1 MEISTKFQP
10 GDNVWIMHDNKP
22 VEGKVVLMVIRCNH
36 PLVYYVVYTLNVTIH
51 KESLFDV
58 YEKKV
63 YKSKEEL
70 LASL

>member
-36 PLVYYVVYTLNVTIH
+36 SLVYYVVYTLNVTIH